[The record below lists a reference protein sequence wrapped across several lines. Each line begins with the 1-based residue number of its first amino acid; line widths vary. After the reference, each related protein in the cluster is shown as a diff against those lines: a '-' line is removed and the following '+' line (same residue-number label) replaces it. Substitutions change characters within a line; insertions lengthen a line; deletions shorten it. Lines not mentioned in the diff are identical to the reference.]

1 MLGGY
6 QKKNKKTKKKKKVRI
21 DKGFKWVENL
31 EYPRVS

>member
-6 QKKNKKTKKKKKVRI
+6 QKKKKKKKKVRI